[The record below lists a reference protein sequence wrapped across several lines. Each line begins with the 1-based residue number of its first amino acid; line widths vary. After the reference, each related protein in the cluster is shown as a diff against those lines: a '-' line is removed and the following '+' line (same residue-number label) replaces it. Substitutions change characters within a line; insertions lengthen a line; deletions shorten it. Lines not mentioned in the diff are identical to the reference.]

1 MGRGACCLLLL
12 VTVMAT
18 PSPDGAS
25 AKDREPLRLAPSSKW
40 HLDYAK
46 DSCRIGRSFG
56 EGEQKVTILID
67 RYEPGDPFRLQLIGK
82 PVRTRK
88 PDGTAQLRFGPV
100 GTMQERSYYS
110 ANASDKTPAIV
121 LRGAMRI
128 IPQPDEPE
136 FEYAAGADADDD
148 EAAAEKAA
156 RIAIAKAKRITPA
169 EEAVATFLEVRKPAR
184 QPLILETGP
193 LDKPLAAMRQC
204 TDELLDHWGIDVA
217 KHATLS
223 RPVVPKG
230 NPGRWVLPGDYPPGK
245 AWMGQ
250 RAIVMFRLDVDAN
263 GSVSGCHIQN
273 SIGDKVFDEAVCDAL
288 KRRARFEPA
297 LDSDGRPIPSYWL
310 NTVNFHV

>member
-1 MGRGACCLLLL
+1 MALGLLSSGA
-12 VTVMAT
+12 A
-18 PSPDGAS
+18 P

-56 EGEQKVTILID
+56 EGDQKVTILID

-82 PVRTRK
+82 PVRTRRS
-88 PDGTAQLRFGPV
+88 DGIAELRFGPV
-100 GTMQERSYYS
+100 GPMQERSYYS

-136 FEYAAGADADDD
+136 FEDAAGPDAGDD

-169 EEAVATFLEVRKPAR
+169 EEAAATFLEVRKPAH
-184 QPLILETGP
+184 QPLLLETGP
-193 LDKPLAAMRQC
+193 LDKALAAMRQC

-223 RPVVPKG
+223 RPVIPKG

-250 RAIVMFRLDVDAN
+250 RAIVMFRLNVDEN
-263 GSVSGCHIQN
+263 GSVSACHIQN
-273 SIGDKVFDEAVCDAL
+273 SIGDKAFDEAVCDAL

-310 NTVNFHV
+310 NAVNFHV